1 MADPFLIS
9 ALRFLEVGDD
19 LRRQGRFGDAE
30 GAYRSVLEIDP
41 DNGAA
46 WLGLGLTAEG
56 LGDSLAARLAFER
69 ATLLMQDR
77 AEAWLGLASACQA
90 LNDPF
95 AAANAWLKARMLK
108 PNDLRIYNVVW
119 QALNEIAGQ
128 QDGGGYA
135 GAIGRG
141 NSFRSLGRTQAALAA
156 YLEAQKIEPDL
167 PFAYSRA
174 GCLLA
179 KSGDWAGAEAQ
190 FARAREL
197 FAWVESGIRLD
208 PGFFKDLPVNPH
220 AFDWVQRAEGEGP
233 LAVIGCDKGYFDRY
247 AANLLASLRHFE
259 GETVGLHVHLIH
271 PDEDCL
277 AAARALRVGISLERP
292 PLSGHSRN
300 FVNTYYASAR
310 FLALPGLLES
320 YARPLLVMDVD
331 AVALKPLAPLW
342 SVLKGSDMAIRR
354 LEGAMVDPW
363 NEPQANLVGVC
374 PTPMGLAFARSQARF
389 LAHFVDKKQLFGFFD
404 QTALY
409 SVLAADPRLGG
420 LKQGV
425 FPGHAYG
432 YPLNPGAG
440 AGHLTYSDSL
450 LVGEFKT
457 P

>member
-30 GAYRSVLEIDP
+30 SAYRSVLDIDP
-41 DNGAA
+41 DNGPA
-46 WLGLGLTAEG
+46 WLGLGLASEG
-56 LGDSLAARLAFER
+56 KGDGLAARLAFER
-69 ATLLMQDR
+69 ATHFMPDR

-95 AAANAWLKARMLK
+95 AAVEAWLKARKLK
-108 PNDLRIYNVVW
+108 PDDLRIYNVVW
-119 QALNEIAGQ
+119 QALNEITGQ
-128 QDGGGYA
+128 PEGSGYA

-141 NSFRSLGRTQAALAA
+141 NAFRSQGQTQVALAA
-156 YLEAQKIEPDL
+156 YLEAQKLAPDL

-179 KSGDWAGAEAQ
+179 KAGDLPGAEAQ
-190 FARAREL
+190 FAQAREL

-208 PGFFKDLPVNPH
+208 PGFFQDLPDRPH
-220 AFDWVQRAEGEGP
+220 AFEWVQRAEGEGP

-247 AANLLASLRHFE
+247 AANLLASLRRFE
-259 GETVGLHVHLIH
+259 GETASLHVHLIH

-277 AAARALRVGISLERP
+277 AAARALRVGVSLERP
-292 PLSGHSRN
+292 PLGGHSRN

-342 SVLKGSDMAIRR
+342 EVLTGCDMAIRR
-354 LEGAMVDPW
+354 LEGSMVDPW
-363 NEPQANLVGVC
+363 NEPQANLVGVS
-374 PTPMGLAFARSQARF
+374 PTSQGLAFARSQASF

-420 LKQGV
+420 LKKGV

-432 YPLNPGAG
+432 YPQNPGAG
-440 AGHLTYSDSL
+440 HLIYPESL